1 MVGFG
6 CWRKLLLHID
16 NTILILHC
24 KCLPGWSMHCI
35 CQMGKLSS
43 PQKFS
48 LADSGCWPFAIHHR
62 DCNGNMHCL
71 MHCTMYM
78 NSAFNSVVRSKLE
91 CPTKLCPLKGLRRSG
106 GPSGAFPLYWP
117 WVVPARGMGPPRPF
131 IFFLLG

>member
-16 NTILILHC
+16 NNILILHC

-91 CPTKLCPLKGLRRSG
+91 CPTKLCPLKGLRLSGPVTQAPSPYISRRSCRLG
-106 GPSGAFPLYWP
+106 GWVPL
-117 WVVPARGMGPPRPF
+117 AHSSS
-131 IFFLLG
+131 FF